1 MLSKIF
7 AFVGVLMIATA
18 ASAQN
23 LDHLTEEKQ
32 MEPFGNMKKAAYVG
46 NVLYGGQ
53 PDEET
58 IKMLKEKGFNMII
71 SVKYDDEKVPF
82 DQQKVVEEN
91 GMSFAR
97 IPYFKGSI
105 NDKVRNVDD
114 AGIAELS
121 KMLSDATKN
130 GDKVF
135 MHCQSGQ
142 RAAAALGS
150 VLARDYGYSKE
161 EAVSIAA
168 KAGLTSKN
176 TGAAFERYLDQL
188 N

>member
-1 MLSKIF
+1 MFKKLLF
-7 AFVGVLMIATA
+7 ALTA
-18 ASAQN
+18 MMVANIASAQN

-32 MEPFGNMKKAAYVG
+32 MEPFGNMKKASYVG

-71 SVKYDDEKVPF
+71 SVKYDDEKVAF
-82 DQQKVVEEN
+82 DQQQIVEEN

-114 AGIAELS
+114 DGIAELS
-121 KMLSDATKN
+121 KMLSDATKS
-130 GDKVF
+130 GQKVF

-161 EAVSIAA
+161 QAMDIAA

-188 N
+188 K